1 MEPFVRVTSS
11 CVPPF
16 AATGST
22 SRSAFIPLFFLL
34 KTRKLLERFLL
45 FSPPSLK
52 AQSAPQLPFR
62 LPILVIIV
70 PQILMGITDDEL
82 QVLDAFEDVEY
93 TRTRVEISL
102 TVSIRLT
109 HATSGNIN
117 FRDNCSVDT
126 TLVEIC
132 FFMPFC
138 FSSLHH
144 LGNAMTAGFNS
155 KLPSFVV
162 LKYLAQK

>member
-1 MEPFVRVTSS
+1 LH
-11 CVPPF
+11 F

-22 SRSAFIPLFFLL
+22 SRSAFILLFCLL
-34 KTRKLLERFLL
+34 KTRKLLERFLF
-45 FSPPSLK
+45 FSPTSLK

-62 LPILVIIV
+62 LPILSIV
-70 PQILMGITDDEL
+70 PQVIMGITDDEL

-126 TLVEIC
+126 TLVEIW
-132 FFMPFC
+132 FFMF
-138 FSSLHH
+138 FSLFLTSSSWKCHD
-144 LGNAMTAGFNS
+144 GRF
-155 KLPSFVV
+155 
-162 LKYLAQK
+162 QQ